1 MSGYGELLEKLERL
15 KNNETQMSE
24 AQKKKYAAPLARL
37 RQEVQSMA
45 LAAGRQ
51 FMFMGVRILEGD
63 SYALDQVRSVLSE
76 NEIRDAERAA
86 LAVLFSSYDLDDYLM
101 AVLPLHLKIYYLGY
115 GPYWTAH
122 CKPVSGMDEGV
133 ELAYYNDL
141 IDMYWVPESRQ
152 WKQKGRWAW
161 TVMLPP
167 TMELIREEYRREV
180 ENVFRRREE
189 EAGPGRVPGSTQGAG
204 L

>member
-1 MSGYGELLEKLERL
+1 MSGYGELVSLLGKLKR
-15 KNNETQMSE
+15 NEEQMSPEQREEYAGRLE
-24 AQKKKYAAPLARL
+24 ARRKRIRSL
-37 RQEVQSMA
+37 A

-86 LAVLFSSYDLDDYLM
+86 LAVLFSSYDLDDYLTEL
-101 AVLPLHLKIYYLGY
+101 LPVQLKIYYLGY
-115 GPYWTAH
+115 GPYWAAH
-122 CKPVSGMDEGV
+122 CKPVKDKDDEA
-133 ELAYYNDL
+133 EFTYYNNL
-141 IDMYWVPESRQ
+141 IGMYWCPALGE
-152 WKQKGRWAW
+152 WKRKNEWAV
-161 TVMLPP
+161 TLRLPP

-189 EAGPGRVPGSTQGAG
+189 ETGPGRVPRSTQGAG